1 MTFIKKSVLAA
12 LIISMLTSM
21 LCTIN
26 ASAKN
31 STFTDVGEETI
42 YYDAVERLGILG
54 IVNGYEDNTYRPSNN
69 VTRAEFCKIVVMI
82 LDKEK
87 ESKMTP
93 PTSSFDD
100 VNRISWCIPYVN
112 YLISSGAIKGY
123 TDGTFKPDNII
134 TYAEAVTIL
143 CRVLGYTEEHV
154 GYSWPVNFIN
164 QAEALELTDGMVFG
178 ANDAITRGAMAIIAD
193 NTLFCDIKITAG
205 TQSVDK
211 KFIETVGYT
220 VLEDTYI
227 TATSNENSDLK
238 SNEVMIGQ
246 SKYECVYDD
255 AYNMIGIKGTA
266 VMNSDNELVVFIPEA
281 NKSIFDIETKEDYL
295 TLESLGYTVLEDC
308 FITAT
313 KNEESSLNPYQIRT
327 SNGVYEVENEEIL
340 NKVNSI
346 GTLVL
351 NSKGRAVIFN
361 ESDLYSEAATVTK
374 ATDNYVEYQVKGGQ
388 KASYTFSQNFVVY
401 YDNNKS
407 TYQAQ
412 KGNIKNGT
420 NITFYGDENGS
431 WSFAVVDDTNSTI
444 IPVRATKNYTGTE
457 ATLEGKTIDYD
468 GLTVYKDNKT
478 VNVSDIE
485 VNDVIYYN
493 TNTNVMDV
501 YDKKITGIYN
511 EAMPSKAYVTSVN
524 VGGNIYSINQ
534 NVSTS
539 SLDASNTSF
548 AIGERVTLLLGE
560 NDEVCFAVE
569 LAKSS
574 SGDYGVVLQA
584 GKETATSGENEGSS
598 TYYVSLIMADG
609 NTYKY
614 DTKKN
619 YDSYVGELVRV
630 GYDDG
635 LVLTKTSSSNVYG
648 TINKAERTVGGKTVL
663 KDVAIFNRLSE
674 DDADI
679 ARVEV
684 LDFDTLDA
692 SEINIAQLIS
702 SISTNDFGDV
712 GVFYVKDMATSY
724 HYGLIRGIEKSDGES
739 TRTIYKIFADSVTAD
754 YVSEAYYQ
762 TATNA
767 VGYKLNNANQIED
780 LKVLTK
786 LVSAN
791 SVGAVE
797 EGRILI
803 NSKIYKLAQ
812 NVEIIDTT
820 NLNNYRTISV
830 DELASSKVK
839 SIVLYTDKNLD
850 SSSLVRV
857 ITVTLQKL

>member
-12 LIISMLTSM
+12 LIISMLVSM
-21 LCTIN
+21 LCTVN
-26 ASAKN
+26 AGAK
-31 STFTDVGEETI
+31 SIAFTDVGEESL
-42 YYDAVERLGILG
+42 YYDAVERLGVLG
-54 IVNGYEDNTYRPSNN
+54 IVNGYEDSTYRPFNN
-69 VTRAEFCKIVVMI
+69 VTRAEFCKIVVMMM
-82 LDKEK
+82 DKEK
-87 ESKMTP
+87 DAKMTP

-100 VNRISWCIPYVN
+100 VNKTGWCIPYVN
-112 YLISSGAIKGY
+112 YLISTGAIRGY
-123 TDGTFKPDNII
+123 TDGTFKPNKII

-143 CRVLGYTEEHV
+143 CRVLGYTEEHI

-164 QAEALELTDGMVFG
+164 QAEALELTGGMQFG
-178 ANDAITRGAMAIIAD
+178 ADDAVTRGAMAVIAD
-193 NTLFCDIKITAG
+193 NTLFTDIRVTTG
-205 TQSVDK
+205 TQYVEM
-211 KFIETVGYT
+211 KFIETV
-220 VLEDTYI
+220 
-227 TATSNENSDLK
+227 
-238 SNEVMIGQ
+238 
-246 SKYECVYDD
+246 
-255 AYNMIGIKGTA
+255 
-266 VMNSDNELVVFIPEA
+266 
-281 NKSIFDIETKEDYL
+281 
-295 TLESLGYTVLEDC
+295 GYTVLEDC

-313 KNEESSLNPYQIRT
+313 KNEESSLNSYQIRT
-327 SNGVYEVENEEIL
+327 SEGVFEVENEEIL
-340 NKVNSI
+340 NKVNSL
-346 GTLVL
+346 GTLLL
-351 NSKGRAVIFN
+351 NSKQRAVIFN
-361 ESDLYSEAATVTK
+361 ESGLYSEAVTITK
-374 ATDNYVEYQVKGGQ
+374 TSDNNYVEYQAKGGE
-388 KASYTFSQNFVVY
+388 KSIYTFSHNFVVY

-412 KGNIKNGT
+412 KGNIKSGT
-420 NITFYGDENGS
+420 NITFYGDIKGD
-431 WSFAVVDDTNSTI
+431 WSFAVIDDSNSTI

-478 VNVSDIE
+478 VSVSDIE

-511 EAMPSKAYVTSVN
+511 EALPSKAYVTSVN

-539 SLDASNTSF
+539 SLDASTGSF

-584 GKETATSGENEGSS
+584 GKETARSGENEGSS

-619 YDSYVGELVRV
+619 YDSYVGELVKV

-648 TINKAERTVGGKTVL
+648 TINKSERTVGGKTVL

-674 DDADI
+674 DNAEV

-684 LDFDTLDA
+684 LDFDTLEA
-692 SEINIAQLIS
+692 SEINVAQLIS

-724 HYGLIRGIEKSDGES
+724 QYGLIRGVEKSDGES
-739 TRTIYKIFADSVTAD
+739 TRTTYKIFADSATND

-762 TATNA
+762 ILTNA
-767 VGYKLNNANQIED
+767 VGFKLNNANQIDD
-780 LKVLTK
+780 LKVLTR
-786 LVSAN
+786 LASAN
-791 SVGAVE
+791 DVGAVE
-797 EGRILI
+797 EGRIML

-812 NVEIIDTT
+812 NVEIVDIT
-820 NLNNYRTISV
+820 NINNYRTISV
-830 DELASSKVK
+830 DELASSNVK
-839 SIVLYTDKNLD
+839 SIVLYADKNLD
-850 SSSLVRV
+850 SSSIVRV
-857 ITVTLQKL
+857 ITVTVGNK